1 MDVTKIDSHSLLLN
15 RDLYKLSDIITTVIQ
30 DFKIQIDNLKL
41 KLLYQ
46 PANNTSNTFIFADKS
61 RVYQVIS
68 NLLDNAVKFT
78 KNEAGDILVTTK
90 MGDDNDQIV
99 FSVKDTGEGID
110 HEVLPKLFSKFNTK
124 STSGTGLG
132 LFISK
137 SIIEAHGG
145 RIWVGNNTDRKGATF
160 AFSLPLSK

>member
-1 MDVTKIDSHSLLLN
+1 MHAKMGMNNKQFLLNQIIWIGISLGISIVISIILPFPPKGLQQLTENILDVTKIDSHSLLLN

-30 DFKIQIDNLKL
+30 DYKIQIDNLKL

-78 KNEAGDILVTTK
+78 KNEDGDILVTTK

-99 FSVKDTGEGID
+99 FSVKDTG
-110 HEVLPKLFSKFNTK
+110 
-124 STSGTGLG
+124 
-132 LFISK
+132 
-137 SIIEAHGG
+137 
-145 RIWVGNNTDRKGATF
+145 
-160 AFSLPLSK
+160 

>member
-1 MDVTKIDSHSLLLN
+1 LDVTKIDSHSLLLN

-61 RVYQVIS
+61 HVYQVIS

-78 KNEAGDILVTTK
+78 KNEDGDILVTTK

-99 FSVKDTGEGID
+99 FSVKDTG
-110 HEVLPKLFSKFNTK
+110 
-124 STSGTGLG
+124 
-132 LFISK
+132 
-137 SIIEAHGG
+137 
-145 RIWVGNNTDRKGATF
+145 
-160 AFSLPLSK
+160 